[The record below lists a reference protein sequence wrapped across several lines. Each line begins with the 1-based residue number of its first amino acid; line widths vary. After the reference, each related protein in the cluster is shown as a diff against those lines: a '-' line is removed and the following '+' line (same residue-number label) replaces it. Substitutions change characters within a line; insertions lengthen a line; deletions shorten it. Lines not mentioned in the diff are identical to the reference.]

1 MNTQYLVRL
10 TVLLTLAV
18 IQTACG
24 AHASQPKPN
33 HASSAD
39 PLKAAPGKVLFAH
52 GKALAGAGD
61 YVRAEQYYRAAMAQ
75 GFPKRRA
82 IPYLVRACVSA
93 SRLHDAL
100 QHARPYLQEYP
111 DDWRLRQVIA
121 AILAALGE
129 YPEAKEQL
137 VRVIEEAPSQ
147 ALPHYALA
155 VLYRDQLGDGEQ
167 AQVHFLKYLEL
178 APEGRHAS
186 ESKDETRALSQ
197 KDKDKDDSA

>member
-1 MNTQYLVRL
+1 MNCLYRL
-10 TVLLTLAV
+10 IIVLTLAAV
-18 IQTACG
+18 QAACG
-24 AHASQPKPN
+24 AQATQTKPTRAN
-33 HASSAD
+33 GD
-39 PLKAAPGKVLFAH
+39 PLQAAPGKVLFAH
-52 GKALAGAGD
+52 GKALADAGD
-61 YVRAEQYYRAAMAQ
+61 FVRAEQYYRAAIAR
-75 GFPKRRA
+75 GYPKQRA

-100 QHARPYLQEYP
+100 QHARPYLQEFP

-137 VRVIEEAPSQ
+137 VRVIDDAPNQ

-155 VLYRDQLGDGEQ
+155 VLLRDQLEDSEQ
-167 AQVHFLKYLEL
+167 ARIHFLKYLEL

-186 ESKDETRALSQ
+186 ESKDETRTLLQ
-197 KDKDKDDSA
+197 KEKSTDDPA

>member
-1 MNTQYLVRL
+1 MQCLFRL
-10 TVLLTLAV
+10 TVVLTLAL
-18 IQTACG
+18 IQAACG
-24 AHASQPKPN
+24 AQATQTKPT
-33 HASSAD
+33 HASSGD

-52 GKALAGAGD
+52 GKALADAGD
-61 YVRAEQYYRAAMAQ
+61 FVRAEQYYRAAMAR

-137 VRVIEEAPSQ
+137 VRVIEDAPSQ

-155 VLYRDQLGDGEQ
+155 VLYRDQLEDAEQ
-167 AQVHFLKYLEL
+167 ARTHFIKYLEL

-186 ESKDETRALSQ
+186 ESKDETRTLSQ
-197 KDKDKDDSA
+197 KDKGKDDSV